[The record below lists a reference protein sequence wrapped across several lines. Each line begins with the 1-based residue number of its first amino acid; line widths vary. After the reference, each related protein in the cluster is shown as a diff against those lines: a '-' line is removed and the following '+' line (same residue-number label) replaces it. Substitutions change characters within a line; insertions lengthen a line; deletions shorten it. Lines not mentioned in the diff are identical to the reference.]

1 MYTTV
6 KLTKVEA
13 DEPITRERHGDFYY
27 QFQLGVLL
35 TLKAEGFLNPM
46 QYRIGEEALKEQR
59 RAIERPGIDGG
70 TAS

>member
-35 TLKAEGFLNPM
+35 TLKEDGLLDPM
-46 QYRIGEEALKEQR
+46 QYRTGEAVLKEQR
-59 RAIERPGIDGG
+59 RAITRAGIGG
-70 TAS
+70 GDAS

>member
-27 QFQLGVLL
+27 QFQLSVLL
-35 TLKAEGFLNPM
+35 TLKAEGFLDPM
-46 QYRIGEEALKEQR
+46 QYRTGEAVLKEQR
-59 RAIERPGIDGG
+59 RAITRAGIDGG
-70 TAS
+70 NAS

>member
-35 TLKAEGFLNPM
+35 TLKEDGLLDPM
-46 QYRIGEEALKEQR
+46 QYRTGEAVLKEQR
-59 RAIERPGIDGG
+59 RAITRAGIGG
-70 TAS
+70 GAAS